1 MIGALPQGFDQ
12 RGGAHGCAG
21 ECAEHRDQSHIEI
34 IESMRIPRIGSQ
46 RAHHF
51 AAFGQRAPQT
61 CMNRFV
67 QWCGMAWQ
75 IEKSVEGIREHAVGW
90 KLHRVFRTQD
100 HVQPRMFPT
109 VEATRRR
116 RRNQTVS
123 RNRNQF
129 RSFEPQQTRGIAG
142 NQTAYDVQQSRIS
155 ILGNERRR
163 QIPSDFEEG
172 LQLCI

>member
-1 MIGALPQGFDQ
+1 
-12 RGGAHGCAG
+12 
-21 ECAEHRDQSHIEI
+21 
-34 IESMRIPRIGSQ
+34 
-46 RAHHF
+46 
-51 AAFGQRAPQT
+51 
-61 CMNRFV
+61 
-67 QWCGMAWQ
+67 
-75 IEKSVEGIREHAVGW
+75 
-90 KLHRVFRTQD
+90 
-100 HVQPRMFPT
+100 MFPT